1 MLSGIRVV
9 AAGAV
14 AVLLGAGTSS
24 LALTPSAA
32 HAPTVTSAVPSAG
45 SAAGSAVERP
55 NVVVVMTDDMRAD
68 ELRFLPAVR
77 RLRHSGIAFT
87 RAVSA
92 DSICCPARAT
102 LLTGKLAHN
111 HLTIGNNTAT
121 HGGYQV
127 FAEHNDIEN
136 LLPQWLHDAGYR
148 TAWIGKYLNELG
160 ARADFDQPDWSY
172 FAPAVDHVYDY
183 WSSGFAINGKHHAEH
198 GYRELYTRRL
208 LLDRIRAWAP
218 GQRPFFVLDSTLA
231 PHKQRA
237 ATGGWRSPG
246 VQAQH
251 KHFPARRL
259 DVRPSVGETDLT
271 DKPGWLQAYA
281 ERVGRAK
288 PYPRQFEKHRVE
300 SLMSVNSTVRHLVK
314 TLRREH
320 ELGRTVLIF
329 TSDNGF
335 MLREHDLIDKNKAYD
350 ESVHIPLVV
359 RGPGFRGGERVGAT
373 VSLADITATILR
385 LAGATGTHDGD
396 GVPLQDVM
404 ADPESFGR
412 RPIEIEG
419 SAAQYPGRGGLPTDE
434 IGRFYSGAVWG
445 PYSLVHYETGDWEF
459 YDRRADPWQLRNSYE
474 EEPTPGS
481 VQDLLQHWYAAHVDC
496 QGSDCNQRISP

>member
-1 MLSGIRVV
+1 MFPGVRVV
-9 AAGAV
+9 AAGGV
-14 AVLLGAGTSS
+14 AILLGAAAST
-24 LALTPSAA
+24 LALTPTAA
-32 HAPTVTSAVPSAG
+32 HPPTVATDG
-45 SAAGSAVERP
+45 SSLKPP
-55 NVVVVMTDDMRAD
+55 NGVVVLTDDMRAD

-77 RLRHSGIAFT
+77 DLRKSGVAFT
-87 RAVSA
+87 RAISA

-111 HLTIGNNTAT
+111 HLTIGNNAAT

-127 FAEHNDIEN
+127 FSEHNDVEN

-160 ARADFDQPDWSY
+160 ASADFDQPDWTY
-172 FAPAVDHVYDY
+172 FAPAVDDVYDY
-183 WSSGFAINGKHHAEH
+183 WNSGFAINGKHHAEH

-218 GQRPFFVLDSTLA
+218 HSRPFFVLDSTLA

-246 VQAQH
+246 VQAEH
-251 KHFPARRL
+251 RHFRTSRL
-259 DVRPSVGETDLT
+259 DVRPSVGETELT

-281 ERVGRAK
+281 ERVGSAK

-300 SLMSVNSTVRHLVK
+300 SLMSVNATVRRLVE
-314 TLRREH
+314 TLREEH
-320 ELGRTVLIF
+320 ELRRTVLIF

-335 MLREHDLIDKNKAYD
+335 MLREHDLIDKNKAYE
-350 ESVHIPLVV
+350 ESVHVPLVV
-359 RGPGFRGGERVGAT
+359 RGPGFRGGEQIGAT

-385 LAGATGTHDGD
+385 LAGDTETHDGD

-419 SAAQYPGRGGLPTDE
+419 STAQYPGRDELPTDA

-445 PYSLVHYETGDWEF
+445 PYSVVHYETGDSEF
-459 YDRRADPWQLRNSYE
+459 YDRRPDPWQLRNSYVE
-474 EEPTPGS
+474 KPLRGS
-481 VQDLLQHWYAAHVDC
+481 PQDLLQDWYAAHVDC
-496 QGSDCNQRISP
+496 QGSECNQLVSP